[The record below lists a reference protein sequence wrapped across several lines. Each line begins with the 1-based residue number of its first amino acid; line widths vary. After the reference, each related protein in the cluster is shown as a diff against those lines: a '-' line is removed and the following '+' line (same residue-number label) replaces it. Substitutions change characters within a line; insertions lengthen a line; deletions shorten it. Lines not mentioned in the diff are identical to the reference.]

1 MKAVFLLNIA
11 AAVLLFSCNLEP
23 KSESN
28 KNQPNKL
35 NTTKETEKMNFY
47 PELINSID
55 KILTQNIQEDH
66 RESLDKIA
74 AYIRE
79 KQSNKETCEI
89 IFICTHNSRRSHLA
103 QIWAQTAAEN
113 FELKNMVTYSGG
125 TEATAFNPRAVAALE
140 RAGFK
145 IENPGGDNPHYLV
158 KFSEKSKAMECF
170 SKKYSDAYN
179 PQKGFLAVMVCDNA
193 DEACPVVPGA
203 EARVSLPFVDPKK
216 SDGTAEEAATYD
228 ARSMQIAVEMYYV
241 MAKAK
246 L

>member
-1 MKAVFLLNIA
+1 
-11 AAVLLFSCNLEP
+11 
-23 KSESN
+23 
-28 KNQPNKL
+28 
-35 NTTKETEKMNFY
+35 MNFY
-47 PELINSID
+47 PKLTETID
-55 KILTQNIQEDH
+55 KILTQNIQDEH

-79 KQSNKETCEI
+79 KQEKKEKCEI

-113 FELKNMVTYSGG
+113 FELKNIVTYSGG
-125 TEATAFNPRAVAALE
+125 TEATAFNPRAIAALE
-140 RAGFK
+140 RAGFN

-158 KFSEKSKAMECF
+158 KFSEKGKAMECF
-170 SKKYSDAYN
+170 SKKYSDVFN

-193 DEACPVVPGA
+193 DEACPVVAGA
-203 EARVSLPFVDPKK
+203 EARISLPFSDPKK